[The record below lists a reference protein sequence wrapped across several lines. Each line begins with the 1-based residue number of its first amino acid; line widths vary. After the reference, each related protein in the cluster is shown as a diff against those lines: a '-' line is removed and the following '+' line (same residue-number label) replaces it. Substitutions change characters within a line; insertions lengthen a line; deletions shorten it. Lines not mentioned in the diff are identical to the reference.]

1 MGAVKSALSNM
12 DLSRTPTEETLRRA
26 LLQAERLVNSRP
38 LTQIPVDPEEEE
50 SLTPNHFLLGS
61 SSGIK
66 PEATRDDVLL
76 PDNYKNWQAIVASF
90 WQRFVREYLPSI
102 SMRAKWFKKV
112 RPLQEGDLV
121 FICDQD
127 HRGGWKRG
135 RITKVAT
142 DSESGQVR
150 DVVVETGD
158 GRSFRRGA
166 CSVAPILRNEDL
178 LVEDRKS
185 LPIQNEEKQ

>member
-1 MGAVKSALSNM
+1 MN
-12 DLSRTPTEETLRRA
+12 LSRTPSEETLRRV
-26 LLQAERLVNSRP
+26 LQAERLLNSRP
-38 LTQIPVDPEEEE
+38 LTQIPVDPEEEEE

-66 PEATRDDVLL
+66 PEATRDDVLG
-76 PDNYKNWQAIVASF
+76 NNWQVSF
-90 WQRFVREYLPSI
+90 WQRFLRKYGPII